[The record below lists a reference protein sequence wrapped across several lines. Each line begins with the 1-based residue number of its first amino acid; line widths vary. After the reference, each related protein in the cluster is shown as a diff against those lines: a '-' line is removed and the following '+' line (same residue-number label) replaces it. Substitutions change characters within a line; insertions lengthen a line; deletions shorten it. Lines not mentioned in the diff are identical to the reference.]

1 MKKLNYLHLG
11 KNLSALAR
19 VWSLFTRRKNFQP
32 NSVEVMCEKH
42 FDPEL
47 ISSGK
52 KRKDFWL
59 KTGAVPTI
67 YINKDNQRVIVSHK
81 KA

>member
-1 MKKLNYLHLG
+1 MLLG
-11 KNLSALAR
+11 KSLSKLAK
-19 VWSLFTRRKNFQP
+19 VWSLFTRRKNFKP
-32 NSVEVMCEKH
+32 NSVEVMCEYH

-67 YINKDNQRVIVSHK
+67 YNNKDGQKIVVSLFLIE
-81 KA
+81 